1 MVDEVLAGMDFSEDE
16 MKEPDALRKCA
27 AAARRRYARKYEG
40 SRLRSAV
47 YRYCAGQGYPS
58 EDIYAILDE
67 MEWDN
72 D

>member
-1 MVDEVLAGMDFSEDE
+1 MIAGMDFSEDE

-27 AAARRRYARKYEG
+27 AAARRRYARKYDG
-40 SRLRSAV
+40 SQLRSAV